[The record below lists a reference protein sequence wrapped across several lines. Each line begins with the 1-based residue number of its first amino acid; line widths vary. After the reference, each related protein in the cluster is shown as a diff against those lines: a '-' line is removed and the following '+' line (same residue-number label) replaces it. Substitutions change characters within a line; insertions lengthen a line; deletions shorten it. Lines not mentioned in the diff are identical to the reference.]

1 MQMKLNY
8 ISVAIG
14 KEFKMRQLQTKLDGT
29 CSAACKLT
37 ALYLR
42 ISREDSSRDESYSI
56 TNQNKL
62 LTYMAKQLNL
72 TNLKAYIDDGV
83 SGTKLDREQFMEM
96 CRDIENG
103 LVSVVMVKDLSRLSR
118 DKSQA
123 NDLVEQFF
131 PLHDVRFISVSDGT
145 DSNDGEDEFLGFR
158 TLMNESYA
166 RDISKKRKLTNVV
179 KNNAKEPI
187 SLPPY
192 GYIKDPNGKGWII
205 ENEAAEVVRRI
216 FQLSLDGN
224 GVEKIARILSDDGIL
239 TPFFYWKSK
248 GINRGGKIADREPY
262 KWNDSTI
269 ANILAKQEY
278 CGDIINHKT
287 YSKTF
292 KLKKRFDNPDKSI
305 HKDVHEPIIERAVWE
320 LIDERRKDKKRKRR
334 SKNGEKNMFSGLL
347 SCADCGSNLWFH
359 TNSGNPNI
367 KFFACSNHTS
377 NRGTCEDRHYIRVEF
392 LEQVV
397 LQELNRL
404 TKFVKKNE
412 KIFAELIMGQAQ
424 QLNSELRQNRQK
436 ELYALNERNRELD
449 KLFNRMYEDNVNGKI
464 DDNRFA
470 TMSRQYTEEQAEL
483 TEKAQTIT
491 AELSKQEEKASTAE
505 VFLSVVRKYTRAKK
519 LNERMLNELIERIE
533 VSKAEKIDGV
543 TYQRLR
549 IHYHCIGAIEIP
561 ETFSAQ
567 EITLPTSQGVVTQY
581 HPYQK
586 SA

>member
-1 MQMKLNY
+1 
-8 ISVAIG
+8 
-14 KEFKMRQLQTKLDGT
+14 MRQLKNNK
-29 CSAACKLT
+29 ANFIENKFT

-42 ISREDSSRDESYSI
+42 ISREDNSRDESYSI
-56 TNQNKL
+56 VNQNQL
-62 LTYMAKQLNL
+62 LTYVAKQMNL
-72 TNLKAYIDDGV
+72 INIKTYTDDGV

-96 CRDIENG
+96 CRDIEKG
-103 LVSVVMVKDLSRLSR
+103 LVGAVMVKDLSRLSR

-131 PLHDVRFISVSDGT
+131 PLHDVRFISVSDGI

-179 KNNAKEPI
+179 KNNAKEPL

-205 ENEAAEVVRRI
+205 EEEAAEVVRRI
-216 FQLSLDGN
+216 FQLSLDGY
-224 GVEKIARILSDDGIL
+224 GVEQIASTLSKEQIL
-239 TPFFYWKSK
+239 TPIYYWKSK
-248 GINRGGKIADREPY
+248 GLNRGGIKSDREPHR
-262 KWNDSTI
+262 WHVSTV
-269 ANILAKQEY
+269 ASILAKQEY

-305 HKDVHEPIIERAVWE
+305 HKNIHEPIIERAVWE
-320 LIDERRKDKKRKRR
+320 LIDAKRKDKKRKRPN
-334 SKNGEKNMFSGLL
+334 KNGIKNMFSGLL
-347 SCADCGSNLWFH
+347 SCADCGSNLWFNI
-359 TNSGNPNI
+359 NSSNPNI

-397 LQELNRL
+397 LQELSRL
-404 TKFVKKNE
+404 TKFAKKCE
-412 KIFAELIMGQAQ
+412 MIFAELIMGQTQ
-424 QLNSELRQNRQK
+424 QINSELRQNRQK
-436 ELYALNERNRELD
+436 ELYALNARNRELD

-483 TEKAQTIT
+483 AEKVQTIT
-491 AELSKQEEKASTAE
+491 SELSKQEIKASTAE

-533 VSKAEKIDGV
+533 VFKSEKIDGI

-561 ETFSAQ
+561 DTFSSQ
-567 EITLPTSQGVVTQY
+567 EINLPTRQGVIVQY
-581 HPYQK
+581 HPYQQ

>member
-1 MQMKLNY
+1 
-8 ISVAIG
+8 
-14 KEFKMRQLQTKLDGT
+14 MRQLQTKI
-29 CSAACKLT
+29 T

-72 TNLKAYIDDGV
+72 TNLRTYIDDGV

-96 CRDIENG
+96 CKDIENG
-103 LVSVVMVKDLSRLSR
+103 LVGVVMVKDLSRLSR

-131 PLHDVRFISVSDGT
+131 PLHDIRFISVSDGT

-179 KNNAKEPI
+179 KNNAKEPL

-192 GYIKDPNGKGWII
+192 GYIKDPNSKGWII
-205 ENEAAEVVRRI
+205 DEDAAEVVKRI
-216 FQLSLDGN
+216 FQLSLDGY
-224 GVEKIARILSDDGIL
+224 GVEKIARILSDDEIL
-239 TPFFYWKSK
+239 IPKYYWKSK
-248 GINRGGKIADREPY
+248 GINRSGKNSDGTDPCRWFA
-262 KWNDSTI
+262 STVSS
-269 ANILAKQEY
+269 ILSMQEY

-292 KLKKRFDNPDKSI
+292 KLKKRFDNPNKSI

-320 LIDERRKDKKRKRR
+320 LINARRKDKKRKRP
-334 SKNGEKNMFSGLL
+334 SKDGIKNMFSGLL
-347 SCADCGSNLWFH
+347 SCADCGSNLWLNK
-359 TNSGNPNI
+359 NSGNPNI
-367 KFFACSNHTS
+367 IFFYCSNHTS
-377 NRGTCEDRHYIRVEF
+377 HRGTCEDRHYIRVDF
-392 LEQVV
+392 LEEVV
-397 LQELNRL
+397 LHELGRL
-404 TKFVKKNE
+404 SKFAKKNE
-412 KIFAELIMGQAQ
+412 KLFAEVIMGQAEQ
-424 QLNSELRQNRQK
+424 ENSELLQKKQK
-436 ELYALNERNRELD
+436 EIYALNARNRELD

-470 TMSRQYTEEQAEL
+470 TMSKQFTEEQSEIV
-483 TEKAQTIT
+483 EKVQTIES
-491 AELSKQEEKASTAE
+491 ELSKQESKISNIST
-505 VFLSVVRKYTRAKK
+505 FLSVVRNYTRAKK

-533 VSKAEKIDGV
+533 VFQAEKIDGV

-561 ETFSAQ
+561 EEFSTANITF
-567 EITLPTSQGVVTQY
+567 PTRKGVEVQY
-581 HPYQK
+581 YTHQK
-586 SA
+586 AA